1 MFSLC
6 LYRNTKKESDLAGAQ
21 QRLKDLEALLN
32 SKDASLTTA
41 LGEKRNLEVENRD
54 LKAQVAKVNSNSR
67 WVLETHLGLICLQLP
82 YTLTTQS
89 LFLCASNFVVL
100 KVSVSEIK
108 SQPQSCV
115 FACSELFFF
124 FFSFSSFVKT
134 SQGQRLH
141 NFSWAKKTN
150 IKHLELC
157 ICVTSDLKWQNPKYF
172 SSYLHSYLFFQPDC
186 FGASCWILEKS
197 AHTDV
202 CLLTNMMERDVDR
215 LVVLTRPQKT
225 PK

>member
-115 FACSELFFF
+115 FARSELFFF
-124 FFSFSSFVKT
+124 FLAF
-134 SQGQRLH
+134 
-141 NFSWAKKTN
+141 
-150 IKHLELC
+150 
-157 ICVTSDLKWQNPKYF
+157 P
-172 SSYLHSYLFFQPDC
+172 
-186 FGASCWILEKS
+186 
-197 AHTDV
+197 
-202 CLLTNMMERDVDR
+202 
-215 LVVLTRPQKT
+215 VL
-225 PK
+225 

>member
-124 FFSFSSFVKT
+124 FLAF
-134 SQGQRLH
+134 
-141 NFSWAKKTN
+141 
-150 IKHLELC
+150 
-157 ICVTSDLKWQNPKYF
+157 P
-172 SSYLHSYLFFQPDC
+172 
-186 FGASCWILEKS
+186 
-197 AHTDV
+197 
-202 CLLTNMMERDVDR
+202 
-215 LVVLTRPQKT
+215 VL
-225 PK
+225 